1 MQQAG
6 RKTEGVCWDLGG
18 LYASPDDARLETD
31 LAEARRLA
39 EVFAET
45 YRGRIESGQVDGP
58 ALAQALAEYEAITE
72 LQHRPAFYVM
82 RRSCLRLTYR
92 TSRSSSLCSKRTKPL
107 LEPGLSGRSGLPD

>member
-6 RKTEGVCWDLGG
+6 LKAEGVCWDLGG
-18 LYASPDDARLETD
+18 LYASPADARLETD

-58 ALAQALAEYEAITE
+58 ALA
-72 LQHRPAFYVM
+72 
-82 RRSCLRLTYR
+82 
-92 TSRSSSLCSKRTKPL
+92 
-107 LEPGLSGRSGLPD
+107 PGIG